1 MSDHSIDAHVRFDTH
16 LAHTSAV
23 TATLTGT
30 HHRAAQAILAARGF
44 ENLDDHTMVLARIDH
59 EEPYWAHQATHALHA
74 EGITTEITPR
84 LRETIDEEWT
94 WANYPM
100 HWLTRA
106 EVREVSNATQTIYD
120 DIRHGRLIIHAHAH
134 DSWTTVAI
142 GTYLDGGTVALHG
155 ENHLRSIADRL
166 ESPAQA
172 LASFQRLHGDAVRP
186 GPAPMTDIE
195 QQTAQ
200 ARTSPR
206 SPDTAQTPAASHV
219 ERVPSYEADPDD
231 HEALLNGFLTENNDW
246 EKYRTWDD
254 NTTIANHESLTLRIL
269 FDHDARS
276 RDPKWTIAA
285 YETPVSD
292 RMWHMT
298 ITAAT
303 PAPVLNTLL
312 TVLASGDVWETALD
326 TPAIDKTVTEATRP
340 LTAAGWTHTVDGR
353 WLRWQT
359 HQEDAGVQ
367 FDAFAAQAPH
377 TPLDTWT
384 IWAGLSID
392 HPTWAIGASVY
403 TPAGLLADLAQ
414 ELAHGTG
421 TRQTS
426 PQRPQR
432 TTSRT
437 TTVPV
442 PPASP
447 SSPVAGPRH

>member
-1 MSDHSIDAHVRFDTH
+1 MSDHSIGAHVRFDTH
-16 LAHTSAV
+16 PAHTSAV

-84 LRETIDEEWT
+84 LGEAIDEEWT

-106 EVREVSNATQTIYD
+106 EVREVSNAAQTIYD

-134 DSWTTVAI
+134 DGWTTVAI

-200 ARTSPR
+200 ARTSLR
-206 SPDTAQTPAASHV
+206 SPDTAQAPAAPRI
-219 ERVPSYEADPDD
+219 EKVPSYEADPGD
-231 HEALLNGFLTENNDW
+231 HEALLNDFLTENNDW

-254 NTTIANHESLTLRIL
+254 NTTIANHESLTLRVL

-298 ITAAT
+298 ITATT
-303 PAPVLNTLL
+303 PAPILNALL
-312 TVLASGDVWETALD
+312 TALAAGDAWETAVGSPV
-326 TPAIDKTVTEATRP
+326 TEKTVTDATRP
-340 LTAAGWTHTVDGR
+340 VTEAGWTHTVDGR

-359 HQEDAGVQ
+359 HQEDVGVQ

-377 TPLDTWT
+377 TALDTWT
-384 IWAGLSID
+384 VWAGPSID
-392 HPTWAIGASVY
+392 HPTWAIRASVY
-403 TPAGLLADLAQ
+403 TPSGLLADLAE

-426 PQRPQR
+426 PQRRQR
-432 TTSRT
+432 TTSPT
-437 TTVPV
+437 TTVPG